1 MRFQPK
7 VYTIGHVLGMCGM
20 VIFGTV
26 ACYQSGT
33 TTEDSGLRWFTENW
47 LLYIG
52 AGATIL
58 TFLFGL
64 TILGTPWYDEKTNKQ
79 LEAEHNRAV
88 FEHNQAVFEWNSKSP
103 EERAILNAAEE
114 NRLLQLTQII
124 QNNQI
129 LQNQEQAKPKRR
141 Y

>member
-79 LEAEHNRAV
+79 LEAEHN
-88 FEHNQAVFEWNSKSP
+88 QAVFEWNSKSP
-103 EERAILNAAEE
+103 EERAIINAAEE
-114 NRLLQLTQII
+114 NRLLQIM
-124 QNNQI
+124 QNNEI
-129 LQNQEQAKPKRR
+129 IRNQEQAKPKRR